1 MPKLT
6 DSQLVILSAA
16 AQRNDRALLPL
27 PKSVK
32 LNKGAAALVLK
43 SLVRQGLATEKPASP
58 EDEVWREAD
67 GKRLTLAV
75 TEAGLTAIGVDTT
88 AKPDAARA
96 TRATD
101 TKPKRKPAA
110 GSKPA
115 KPAKAKAR
123 TGKSSAGKRPET
135 DTKQGRLIAL
145 LRRTGGATIE
155 ELTKATGWQPHS
167 VRGAIS
173 GLIKKKLG
181 LPVASETVAGRGRV
195 YRIAAR

>member
-16 AQRNDRALLPL
+16 AQRDDRAVLPL
-27 PKSVK
+27 PKSIK

-58 EDEVWREAD
+58 DDEVWREHD
-67 GKRLTLAV
+67 GKRFTLAIA
-75 TEAGLTAIGVDTT
+75 EAGLAAIGVGMS
-88 AKPDAARA
+88 AKPDSR
-96 TRATD
+96 
-101 TKPKRKPAA
+101 
-110 GSKPA
+110 A
-115 KPAKAKAR
+115 KPATDAKPRRAPADGSTAAKTQ
-123 TGKSSAGKRPET
+123 TGKTRTRKNPAGKKPGTE
-135 DTKQGRLIAL
+135 TKQGRLIEL
-145 LRRTGGATIE
+145 LRRKGGATIE
-155 ELTKATGWQPHS
+155 ELTKAIGWQPHS